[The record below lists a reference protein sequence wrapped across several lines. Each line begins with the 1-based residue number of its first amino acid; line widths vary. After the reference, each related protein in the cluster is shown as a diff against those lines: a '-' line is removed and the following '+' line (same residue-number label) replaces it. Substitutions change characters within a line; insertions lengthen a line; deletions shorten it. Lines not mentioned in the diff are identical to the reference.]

1 MVIALSASATV
12 NRVPAHCLLLLA
24 VAVWRL
30 LLIVVVWPVGC
41 AAAAACA
48 ALDSAALTRAGRR
61 RPLSTAGASSC
72 RSASST

>member
-1 MVIALSASATV
+1 MVIVLSASATV

-24 VAVWRL
+24 VALWPVLR
-30 LLIVVVWPVGC
+30 IVVVWPVGC

-48 ALDSAALTRAGRR
+48 ALASAAFTAGRR

-72 RSASST
+72 SSASST